1 MDGETG
7 TPEEHDT
14 AQLPMREWLV
24 EYFVERAQ
32 KETLHCLTVLR
43 GRNVEDVQ
51 TRLYSE
57 LRENFPLELKL
68 EVTVTRM
75 VPIDVDTDE
84 ALFEM
89 QGTYQPC
96 IVEQ

>member
-7 TPEEHDT
+7 TPEEHDA

-89 QGTYQPC
+89 QGTYQP
-96 IVEQ
+96 

>member
-1 MDGETG
+1 MDGKTG

-24 EYFVERAQ
+24 EYIVERAQ

-57 LRENFPLELKL
+57 LRADFPLELKL

-75 VPIDVDTDE
+75 VPVDVDTDE

-89 QGTYQPC
+89 QGTYQP
-96 IVEQ
+96 

>member
-1 MDGETG
+1 MDGKTG

-14 AQLPMREWLV
+14 APLPMREWLV
-24 EYFVERAQ
+24 EYIVERAQ

-75 VPIDVDTDE
+75 VPVDVDTDE

-89 QGTYQPC
+89 QGTYQP
-96 IVEQ
+96 